1 MTENTPRL
9 VITRGLPGSG
19 KTTWAKS
26 IGVTRVNRDEL
37 RLMLYP
43 EYRGKPNWTRE
54 RHVTEAQRALVIAL
68 LKAGQSVIVDD
79 TNLRAK
85 QARNWLDLA
94 VSLGVPWEVK
104 NFDTPVEECIR
115 RDSLREHPVGEA
127 VIRDMYAKFFQG
139 KDYLPMVSVPSSDE
153 NQVQETKEAYLAP
166 EGATTALIVDLD
178 GTLALIGDRSPYDWS
193 RVGEDEMNWPIFYV
207 MTALRDAMTAEVIF
221 VSGRSEECRP
231 QTEQWLSDKLALGYP
246 YIDKETFPPLFM
258 RPAGDNRKDAIIKR
272 EIFDQHIRNKYD
284 VKYVIDDRNQVVAM
298 WRSLGLTVL
307 QVADGDF

>member
-19 KTTWAKS
+19 KTTWARS

-54 RHVTEAQRALVIAL
+54 RHISEVQRASVIAL
-68 LKAGQSVIVDD
+68 LKSGQSVIVDD

-85 QARNWLDLA
+85 QARDWLDLA
-94 VSLGVPWEVK
+94 VSLGIPWEVK
-104 NFDTPVEECIR
+104 NFDTPVEECIH

-127 VIRDMYAKFFQG
+127 VIRNMHAKFFQG
-139 KDYLPMVSVPSSDE
+139 KDHLPMISVPSSDE

-166 EGATTALIVDLD
+166 EGVTTALIVDLD
-178 GTLALIGDRSPYDWS
+178 GTLALMGERSPYDWS

-207 MTALRDAMTAEVIF
+207 MTALRDTMTAEVIF

-231 QTEQWLSDKLALGYP
+231 QTEQWLRDKLALGYP
-246 YIDKETFPPLFM
+246 YVDKETFPPLFM
-258 RPAGDNRKDAIIKR
+258 RPVGDNRKDAIIKR
-272 EIFDQHIRNKYD
+272 EIFDQHIRDKYD